1 MDKLLRLFTILT
13 LFLFYSCS
21 DSQENIYKLE
31 LQKMNKNY
39 TLWKSEFPD
48 SLTAHFPEQM
58 DTNFISYGSSYRN
71 TPKEILYLS
80 LEKRITEKEKEKFK
94 NLTPAKDSCIIRIY
108 ANKYTY
114 GFDKRGLGNCISYIP
129 VPDLKLVS
137 VLNPVPDDYKYY
149 LIELSHQTFINHK
162 MYFRNYLPDEWKNGM
177 SRGIGISEKENI
189 ILYWLIMW

>member
-13 LFLFYSCS
+13 LFFSYSCS
-21 DSQENIYKLE
+21 DSQENIYKLD

-39 TLWKSEFPD
+39 TLWKNEFPD
-48 SLTAHFPEQM
+48 SLTAHFPKQI
-58 DTNFISYGSSYRN
+58 DTNFISYSSSYRDQ
-71 TPKEILYLS
+71 PKDFLHLH
-80 LEKRITEKEKEKFK
+80 LKKRISKEEKEKFK

-129 VPDLKLVS
+129 VPEYDFIFSFDEIPK
-137 VLNPVPDDYKYY
+137 DIKYY
-149 LIELSHQTFINHK
+149 IVELSHQTFINHK

-189 ILYWLIMW
+189 IFYWLIMW